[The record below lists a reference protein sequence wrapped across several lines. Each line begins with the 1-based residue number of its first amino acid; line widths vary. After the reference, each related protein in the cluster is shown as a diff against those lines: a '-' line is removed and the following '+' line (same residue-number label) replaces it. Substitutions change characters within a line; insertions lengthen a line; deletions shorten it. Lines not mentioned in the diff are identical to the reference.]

1 MYIPLPG
8 CSRILNRVYAPLF
21 IIFQGLWNI
30 YPQKQSFFFRFLPT
44 LCIIGI
50 TAIMSREE
58 TYDVESRKFL
68 RIREVRMLNEIWIY
82 KKNEKIFLVTLFL
95 LLVVI
100 GCLNWMLGLLT
111 AIVIIGFV
119 IVIEKND
126 YKQERILLN
135 YLDELSAGVE
145 AGTIYAV
152 KNLPLGISLMD
163 EKRQFVWANGVFR
176 SWLKAD
182 IEEDNLFKDVFSG
195 VRISKIWGKTGWF
208 DYSLDEEYYRVF
220 YKFIPPSKENGAAFM
235 AFYLVDRTAMQQQ
248 IQACKEA
255 MPVFGLIRVDNVA
268 EATQNMTDVEKSNIL
283 SEVDEVILSEFI
295 SRDAFIKRYSSTEFV
310 ICMSRKALKDCMNDN
325 FNILDKVRDIHTVN
339 RIPVTI
345 SIGIVKCEGTFA
357 KQFEMA
363 QTALDLAL
371 GRGGD
376 QVIVRMDKDVKAF
389 GGRSSTSVSSTRVRV
404 RVVAQALREIIQES
418 DRVFVMGHG
427 HEDYDAIGA
436 AVGVTHLAKASGKP
450 VNIVLSA
457 YEDTSHKM
465 INALDADKEMGPM
478 LMTEKTALNI
488 ITDKSVLFI
497 VDTHVP
503 QVVAAPELLRAA
515 KKRVV
520 IDHHRRNAS
529 IISPTLLTY
538 MEPSA
543 SSASELVSELIQY
556 YGGDR
561 DLTTLEASCLYAGL
575 VVDTK
580 NFSVQ
585 TSVRTFDAASFLRRS
600 GADAKLVRALFAVN
614 VETVR
619 IKSEIMAHL
628 KTVDGYMVFAECP
641 AGTEQTQIIAGQVA
655 DYLVTV
661 EGIHASFLFYHV
673 EEGVTS
679 ISARS
684 DGTVNVQVVM
694 EALGGGGHLTVSG
707 AQISGDMTIEAAT
720 QKIVEE
726 VRKQIKEA

>member
-1 MYIPLPG
+1 
-8 CSRILNRVYAPLF
+8 
-21 IIFQGLWNI
+21 
-30 YPQKQSFFFRFLPT
+30 
-44 LCIIGI
+44 
-50 TAIMSREE
+50 MSREE

-68 RIREVRMLNEIWIY
+68 RIREVRMLSEIWIY

-357 KQFEMA
+357 KQFELA

-376 QVIVRMDKDVKAF
+376 QAIVRMDKDVKAF

-543 SSASELVSELIQY
+543 SSVLWW
-556 YGGDR
+556 R
-561 DLTTLEASCLYAGL
+561 
-575 VVDTK
+575 
-580 NFSVQ
+580 
-585 TSVRTFDAASFLRRS
+585 
-600 GADAKLVRALFAVN
+600 
-614 VETVR
+614 
-619 IKSEIMAHL
+619 
-628 KTVDGYMVFAECP
+628 
-641 AGTEQTQIIAGQVA
+641 
-655 DYLVTV
+655 
-661 EGIHASFLFYHV
+661 
-673 EEGVTS
+673 
-679 ISARS
+679 
-684 DGTVNVQVVM
+684 
-694 EALGGGGHLTVSG
+694 
-707 AQISGDMTIEAAT
+707 
-720 QKIVEE
+720 
-726 VRKQIKEA
+726 

>member
-1 MYIPLPG
+1 
-8 CSRILNRVYAPLF
+8 
-21 IIFQGLWNI
+21 
-30 YPQKQSFFFRFLPT
+30 
-44 LCIIGI
+44 
-50 TAIMSREE
+50 MSREE

-68 RIREVRMLNEIWIY
+68 RIREVRMLSEIWIY

-235 AFYLVDRTAMQQQ
+235 AFYLVDRTAMQQK
-248 IQACKEA
+248 IQACKET

-357 KQFEMA
+357 KQFELA
-363 QTALDLAL
+363 QMALDLAL

-376 QVIVRMDKDVKAF
+376 QAIVRMDKDVKAF

-641 AGTEQTQIIAGQVA
+641 AGTEQAQIIAGQVA

>member
-339 RIPVTI
+339 RIPITI

-543 SSASELVSELIQY
+543 SSASELVSELIQC

-641 AGTEQTQIIAGQVA
+641 AGTEQAQIIAGQVA

>member
-8 CSRILNRVYAPLF
+8 CSRLLDRFSAPLF
-21 IIFQGLWNI
+21 IVFQGLKNI
-30 YPQKQSFFFRFLPT
+30 YPQKKSFFFRFLPT

-50 TAIMSREE
+50 TAIMGREE
-58 TYDVESRKFL
+58 TYNVESRKFL
-68 RIREVRMLNEIWIY
+68 RIREVRMLSEIWIY

-220 YKFIPPSKENGAAFM
+220 YKFIPPSKENGSAFM

-310 ICMSRKALKDCMNDN
+310 ICMSRKALKDCMDDN
-325 FNILDKVRDIHTVN
+325 FNILDKVRGIHTVN

-376 QVIVRMDKDVKAF
+376 QAIVRMDKDVKAF

-641 AGTEQTQIIAGQVA
+641 AGTEQAQIIAGQVA

>member
-345 SIGIVKCEGTFA
+345 SIGIVKCEGTFT

-641 AGTEQTQIIAGQVA
+641 AGTEQAQIIAGQVA

>member
-641 AGTEQTQIIAGQVA
+641 ADTEQAQIIAGQVA

-673 EEGVTS
+673 EEGITS

>member
-1 MYIPLPG
+1 
-8 CSRILNRVYAPLF
+8 
-21 IIFQGLWNI
+21 
-30 YPQKQSFFFRFLPT
+30 
-44 LCIIGI
+44 
-50 TAIMSREE
+50 
-58 TYDVESRKFL
+58 
-68 RIREVRMLNEIWIY
+68 MLSEIWIY

-248 IQACKEA
+248 IQVCKEA

-357 KQFEMA
+357 KQFELA

-376 QVIVRMDKDVKAF
+376 QAIVRMDKDVKAF
-389 GGRSSTSVSSTRVRV
+389 GGRSSASVSSTRVRV

-427 HEDYDAIGA
+427 DYDAIGA

-641 AGTEQTQIIAGQVA
+641 AGTEQAQIIAGQVA

>member
-515 KKRVV
+515 KKRVI

-641 AGTEQTQIIAGQVA
+641 AGTEQAQIIAGQVA